1 MADYSEV
8 LSDIAEALGTVR
20 EKLSNYS
27 PVKDKYGP
35 FAAMIDSMVGTDNSI
50 KSAVDL
56 TNVHLQT
63 LINSPA
69 PSSTIT
75 PTIMGKWTTALTDH
89 SLAMKKHTAAL
100 TTAGGS
106 DGGSVRELSGA
117 TRDSRWRGSPAM
129 AVFRGTIIRDIVVG
143 ILRGVTA
150 PLLAPFRALAQNK
163 ALLYATLFLAAFGD
177 ILEKGLPAIAD
188 RVQRTVDPYG
198 DDLSDEM
205 TGLGI
210 FGVGLATGN
219 KFIRAVGLAYAFHV
233 NLWNVIWSETSE
245 WYEKLGA
252 AIGLGGIIY
261 SLVSGIVRSFD
272 WVFGMSKKYR
282 LPDVATWRPFWVRWI
297 GGFKE
302 FIAAGPEWIR
312 SVGNSLKFWNWE
324 WVRSSRPVVWFRNLL
339 ENIRASG
346 GLMMNIGDMFRN
358 FRAMVGR
365 IPNSIKALL
374 LSIPL
379 WWTTVAPW
387 FTAQATALTTG
398 VTTFAQGL
406 ATTIVAG
413 TLGALT
419 AALTGIYTAWQSFEV
434 SSLFD
439 KIMGREQEA
448 AKHTA
453 DQQDEYFDKINQ
465 QIDRGEITREE
476 GVQKMQKRL
485 DVIEKSDVEN
495 RLAKQR
501 LAERDES
508 GMARYGNRLWKYFS
522 NWSTGA
528 GGRPVKQHELQKL
541 LEDAARQSMMRH
553 DDYQLHKTTTVTPRN
568 IPTVTKLTEREIA
581 EALLTLP
588 GGASEASQFGVQ
600 FNKDV
605 IDKLDAILESY
616 NGSSGKQDEITQKL
630 LEILKDPKITTNI
643 FPQQQNTKPKV
654 PGYLEESNLNN
665 TGRESQQ

>member
-8 LSDIAEALGTVR
+8 LSDIAEALGTVQD
-20 EKLSNYS
+20 KLSNYS

-35 FAAMIDSMVGTDNSI
+35 FAAMIDSMVGTENSI

-75 PTIMGKWTTALTDH
+75 PTIMGEWTTALTAH

-106 DGGSVRELSGA
+106 DGGTVRELSGA

-210 FGVGLATGN
+210 FGVGLATGSPTLRW
-219 KFIRAVGLAYAFHV
+219 IGLAYAFHV
-233 NLWNVIWSETSE
+233 NLWNIIWSETSK
-245 WYEKLGA
+245 WYDKLVAATGLGA
-252 AIGLGGIIY
+252 IIFG
-261 SLVSGIVRSFD
+261 LVSGIYRSLN
-272 WVFGMSKKYR
+272 WVFGMSGKYLKTLDDGTKVWNPIWSR
-282 LPDVATWRPFWVRWI
+282 IGDSIQGWIRGFQEFLGRFPQWMRSFGNFLKFWNWGWV
-297 GGFKE
+297 
-302 FIAAGPEWIR
+302 R
-312 SVGNSLKFWNWE
+312 SVGNFLKFWNWE
-324 WVRSSRPVVWFRNLL
+324 WIRTTFSFIRNLPK
-339 ENIRASG
+339 A
-346 GLMMNIGDMFRN
+346 FW
-358 FRAMVGR
+358 
-365 IPNSIKALL
+365 ALL
-374 LSIPL
+374 VGIPA
-379 WWTTVAPW
+379 WWTTVGPW

-406 ATTIVAG
+406 TTTIVAG

-501 LAERDES
+501 LAERDEP
-508 GMARYGNRLWKYFS
+508 GMAGYGNRLWKYFS